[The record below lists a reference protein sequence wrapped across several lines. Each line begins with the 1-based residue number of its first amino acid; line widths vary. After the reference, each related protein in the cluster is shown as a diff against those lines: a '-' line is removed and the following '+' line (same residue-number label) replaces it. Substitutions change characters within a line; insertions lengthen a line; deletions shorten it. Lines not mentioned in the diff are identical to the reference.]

1 MRMLGCWLGA
11 GAGSPAVCQLPPH
24 LPGAGH
30 PALLLDRL
38 QLVFQL
44 LLPKSFYEEEGQ
56 ADEGFPQGHVHAAA
70 HGLVRGTGAVSEKRG
85 TYSGNFTGSF
95 VLPWERGQLG
105 SLAAA
110 NRRGQTPAGPPSGK
124 RGEQGADPS
133 ARSILR
139 VKGAQ
144 IPLWTRD
151 STPQPRGAHF
161 PLLTP
166 RAPDPDAP
174 HPFPV
179 MLGQQGP
186 RAGPR
191 LALS

>member
-124 RGEQGADPS
+124 RGSRERTPLQEASSERREP
-133 ARSILR
+133 RSR
-139 VKGAQ
+139 SG
-144 IPLWTRD
+144 PGTRRL
-151 STPQPRGAHF
+151 SRGAHF

-166 RAPDPDAP
+166 RAPDPDAASP
-174 HPFPV
+174 PS
-179 MLGQQGP
+179 
-186 RAGPR
+186 R
-191 LALS
+191 

>member
-1 MRMLGCWLGA
+1 MRMLGRWLGA

-44 LLPKSFYEEEGQ
+44 LLPKSFYEEGQ
-56 ADEGFPQGHVHAAA
+56 ADEGFPQGHGHAAA

-151 STPQPRGAHF
+151 STPQPRCPLSSAH
-161 PLLTP
+161 PQGSRSRRCL
-166 RAPDPDAP
+166 A
-174 HPFPV
+174 PFPV

>member
-124 RGEQGADPS
+124 RGSRERTPLQEASSERREPRSRSGPGTRRPS
-133 ARSILR
+133 REVPTSLCSPPGLPI
-139 VKGAQ
+139 Q
-144 IPLWTRD
+144 TR
-151 STPQPRGAHF
+151 
-161 PLLTP
+161 LTP
-166 RAPDPDAP
+166 SR
-174 HPFPV
+174 
-179 MLGQQGP
+179 
-186 RAGPR
+186 
-191 LALS
+191 